1 MESHLA
7 IKENEIM
14 PLAATWTDLEI
25 IILSEVSETKT
36 NIMWYHLYVKMR
48 NRLITIENK
57 LTVPKG
63 ESHGGGV
70 NREFGA
76 EIHSLLY
83 LKYVT
88 NKDYTA

>member
-1 MESHLA
+1 MNLF
-7 IKENEIM
+7 
-14 PLAATWTDLEI
+14 
-25 IILSEVSETKT
+25 
-36 NIMWYHLYVKMR
+36 VKMR

-63 ESHGGGV
+63 ERHGGGV

>member
-1 MESHLA
+1 MCNL
-7 IKENEIM
+7 KKK
-14 PLAATWTDLEI
+14 
-25 IILSEVSETKT
+25 KT
-36 NIMWYHLYVKMR
+36 TQVNLFVKMR

-63 ESHGGGV
+63 ERHGGGV